1 VPSLFRSP
9 ANESIPLKARL
20 KLGFFAHHAFNSPL
34 QAPANSEPTEP
45 ELQGKGKVWA
55 EGGDEE
61 HNVDIESPDV
71 SPV

>member
-1 VPSLFRSP
+1 VRSLFRSP
-9 ANESIPLKARL
+9 ANESIPLKAYL
-20 KLGFFAHHAFNSPL
+20 KRSFFTRHASNSPL

-45 ELQGKGKVWA
+45 ELQGKGKVGA

-61 HNVDIESPDV
+61 HNVDVESPDV